1 MKFLYFGDMHEQ
13 PGTPK
18 NRTDDYRETVN
29 AKIKEIQS
37 IGRKNDV
44 RAFLQPGDFLDG
56 PKFDYKFLTDVVNR
70 WSSIDLYELMKMLMT
85 GQISTDAVS
94 KRLKQWTPILGA
106 IGNHELYG
114 ASLASYPKTSLAFL
128 ESIGFMH
135 FPTQDKPFIFTDE
148 DGLKVAV
155 TATNYDIGMDEADRI
170 DDYIVKEKKGDIHIH
185 IVHGYLTNK
194 DMGDMFPHTVLD
206 SIAKKTKADLTISG
220 HDHMG
225 FPLTEVDGK
234 YFVNPGAPVRLKN
247 DKKEIKRRPK
257 VLLIEASKE
266 DGIKVKSI
274 YLKSAQPGNEILSR
288 EEIDGKNGLQA
299 KMEEIK
305 SIVTKANVKGG
316 SNIKEVIASIAENEE
331 IDEHIKTF
339 SIDKV
344 AEKMDAIKKEAKAF
358 DPYKVEKIILENFQS
373 HVYTEMPVSDGLNV
387 FVGTSGAGKSAI
399 MRAFA
404 WVYENEG
411 KNPRRFIHQG
421 KTFAKVSL
429 FLSNGMVISRVVE
442 KKNSG
447 KNGYEVFNPKTGVLE
462 EHNTKSLP
470 LIQDALGFT
479 KLDIDT
485 DKAIP
490 LNFQRQGEGW
500 FFIGDGF
507 TPSTRAKV
515 IGAVYQTHFVDAVI
529 KDLEADTKRLNV
541 LKKEKET
548 SLVETVDK
556 MAQYDHLETTKKNI
570 QLLESK
576 MAQLETLDNNK
587 KRLKDLYDT
596 LCHISEEEKKKETII
611 AQLSY
616 IDEAQ
621 RQLIALQDKAQF
633 RSKLMEKSTRLNEM
647 REEAGQVKVKIAKM
661 AHLDEANEKMVKVLA
676 LMEERKQ
683 MKVAVTNFTDK
694 AKELE
699 GIEKEMALLKKKI
712 ESTSYNQEVEE
723 KLKKIQ
729 QMSVTRLALANK
741 VETLTG
747 ISKEGQVIAKRFS
760 GAKAEVASLMKAYER
775 ALNKLGTCPV
785 CQSNVDKEKIKTILH
800 SHAV

>member
-18 NRTDDYRETVN
+18 NRTDDFRATVN
-29 AKIKEIQS
+29 AKIKEIQT
-37 IGRKNDV
+37 IGRKHDV

-70 WSSIDLYELMKMLMT
+70 WSSIDLYELMKMMMT
-85 GQISTDAVS
+85 GQISTDDVS
-94 KRLKQWTPILGA
+94 RRLKQWTPILGA

-114 ASLASYPKTSLAFL
+114 ESLASYPKTSLAFL

-135 FPTQDKPFIFTDE
+135 FPTQEKPFIFTDE
-148 DGLKVAV
+148 DGLKVAI

-206 SIAKKTKADLTISG
+206 SIAKQTQADLTISG

-234 YFVNPGAPVRLKN
+234 FFVNPGSPVRLKN

-266 DGIKVKSI
+266 NGVKVKSI
-274 YLKSAQPGNEILSR
+274 YLKSAQPGEEILSR
-288 EEIDGKNGLQA
+288 DEIENKNGLQA

-305 SIVTKANVKGG
+305 SIVNKANVKSG
-316 SNIKEVIASIAENEE
+316 SNIKEVIASIADNEE
-331 IDEHIKTF
+331 IDEHIKTA

-344 AEKMDAIKKEAKAF
+344 AEKMDAIKQEAKSF

-429 FLSNGMVISRVVE
+429 FLSNGTVISRVVE

-470 LIQDALGFT
+470 LIQDILGFT

-548 SLVETVDK
+548 SLEETVEK
-556 MAQYDHLETTKKNI
+556 MSQYDHLDTLKKNI

-576 MAQLETLDNNK
+576 MAQLETLMNK
-587 KRLKDLYDT
+587 KKHLQDKYDT
-596 LCHISEEEKKKETII
+596 LCHINEEIEKKVVII

-616 IDEAQ
+616 IELAQ
-621 RQLIALQDKAQF
+621 ERLQVLQEKAQF
-633 RSKLMEKSTRLNEM
+633 RSRLFDKTSRLTEM
-647 REEAGQVKVKIAKM
+647 RQEAQQVKVKLAKL
-661 AHLDEANEKMVKVLA
+661 AHLAKANEKMTKVLTI
-676 LMEERKQ
+676 LEERKQ
-683 MKVAVTNFTDK
+683 MKTAVESYTQK

-699 GIEKEMALLKKKI
+699 GMGKEMASLQKKI
-712 ESTSYNQEVEE
+712 ESTSFNQEVGE
-723 KLKKIQ
+723 KLKKLQ
-729 QMSVTRLALANK
+729 QLSATRMALAGKIEKLN
-741 VETLTG
+741 E
-747 ISKEGQVIAKRFS
+747 ISTEGKHIAQRFN
-760 GAKAEVASLMKAYER
+760 GAKTEFARLMTAYEA
-775 ALNKLGTCPV
+775 ALSKLGTCPV
-785 CQSNVDKEKIKTILH
+785 CHSHVDEQKIQTILH